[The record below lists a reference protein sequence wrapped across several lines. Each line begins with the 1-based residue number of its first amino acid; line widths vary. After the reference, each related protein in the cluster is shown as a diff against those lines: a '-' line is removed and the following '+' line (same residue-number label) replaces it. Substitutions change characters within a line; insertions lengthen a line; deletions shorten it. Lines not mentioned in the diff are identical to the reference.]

1 MRIGLFILFIFTLHL
16 GCSTKV
22 KQKPNI
28 IIIITDDQG
37 YGDIGFNN
45 NSQILTSNLDLLA
58 SQSIRFNNFYV
69 SPVCAPTR
77 SSLLTG
83 RYSLRTGVT
92 DTYNGGAMMST
103 DELTL
108 SEILRENNYNTGI
121 FGKWHL
127 GDSYPF
133 RPTDQGFNESLIHL
147 SGGIGQVGDFT
158 NYYAGNRSY
167 FDPILWHNNEQKK
180 YDGYCS
186 DIFTDEALKFI
197 ESNKSNQFFC
207 YLSFNAPHTP
217 LQLPEKYYDL
227 YKDLDPSLI
236 YEDEKIKMSKK
247 DINDAKKIYGMITNI
262 DHNVGKLIKKLKEL
276 KIDKNTI
283 LIFMTDNGA
292 QQKRYASNLRG
303 LKGKVYEGGI
313 KVPFYLKFPK
323 IHGNNGKDINSLSA
337 HIDVLP
343 SLLNLCDIEIPKDIK
358 IDGKNFLNKP
368 LEERSFFSYWTRKS
382 PELYQNMSLNK
393 GKYKLVG
400 NTNYDSPIES
410 FELFDIDRDPYEI
423 ENLIDNKKEVA
434 IEMKMEMD
442 NIYNELINSNNII
455 NKPRI
460 IIGSEYENPSFLN
473 RNDAS
478 GQRGIWAQ
486 NEIFGFWRTK
496 VYKGKYNFRFKFNNL
511 NLKSGQMVIE
521 VGSQV
526 FSKKVET
533 DDNGYVLMEN
543 IHLNEGEFDITPF
556 FFEASNLILYPVI
569 LYNAHP
575 PLSLKTPRC
584 IAA

>member
-556 FFEASNLILYPVI
+556 FRYERKNILPFWVKI
-569 LYNAHP
+569 NKL
-575 PLSLKTPRC
+575 
-584 IAA
+584 

>member
-1 MRIGLFILFIFTLHL
+1 MRICLFILFVFTLHL
-16 GCSTKV
+16 GCTNKV

-236 YEDEKIKMSKK
+236 YEDEIIKMSKK

-343 SLLNLCDIEIPKDIK
+343 SLLNLCDIEIPKEKK
-358 IDGKNFLNKP
+358 IDGKNFLNNP
-368 LEERSFFSYWTRKS
+368 LKERSFFSYWTRKS

-400 NTNYDSPIES
+400 NTNYDSPIED

-423 ENLIDNKKEVA
+423 ENLIENKKELA
-434 IEMKMEMD
+434 NEMKIEMD
-442 NIYNELINSNNII
+442 NIYNELINSKNIK

-460 IIGSEYENPSFLN
+460 IIGSEFENPTYLN

-486 NEIFGFWRTK
+486 NEIFGFWRIK
-496 VYKGKYNFRFKFNNL
+496 ALSGKYNFRFKFNNL
-511 NLKSGQMVIE
+511 NLTSGEMVIE

-526 FSKKVET
+526 YSKKIEVDE
-533 DDNGYVLMEN
+533 NGYVLMEN

-556 FFEASNLILYPVI
+556 FRNERKNILPFWVEI
-569 LYNAHP
+569 NKL
-575 PLSLKTPRC
+575 
-584 IAA
+584 

>member
-1 MRIGLFILFIFTLHL
+1 MRIGLFILFVFTLHL
-16 GCSTKV
+16 SCSTKV

-58 SQSIRFNNFYV
+58 NHSIRFNNFYV

-262 DHNVGKLIKKLKEL
+262 DHNVGKLIEKLKEL

-323 IHGNNGKDINSLSA
+323 IHGNDGKDINSLSA

-368 LEERSFFSYWTRKS
+368 LEERSLFSYWTRKS

-423 ENLIDNKKEVA
+423 ENLIDNRKELA
-434 IEMKMEMD
+434 TEMKIEMD

-460 IIGSEYENPSFLN
+460 IIGSEFENPSFLN

-486 NEIFGFWRTK
+486 NEIFGFWRAK
-496 VYKGKYNFRFKFNNL
+496 VYEGKYNFRFKFNNL
-511 NLKSGQMVIE
+511 NLTSGQMVIE

-533 DDNGYVLMEN
+533 DDGGYLLMEN

-556 FFEASNLILYPVI
+556 FRIDRKNILPFWVEI
-569 LYNAHP
+569 NKL
-575 PLSLKTPRC
+575 
-584 IAA
+584 

>member
-1 MRIGLFILFIFTLHL
+1 MRICLFILFFFTLHL
-16 GCSTKV
+16 GCTNKV

-58 SQSIRFNNFYV
+58 NQSIRFNNFYV

-323 IHGNNGKDINSLSA
+323 IHGNDGKDINSLSA

-368 LEERSFFSYWTRKS
+368 LEERSLFSYWTRKS

-400 NTNYDSPIES
+400 NTNYDSPIED
-410 FELFDIDRDPYEI
+410 FELFNIDRDPYEI
-423 ENLIDNKKEVA
+423 ENLIENKKELA
-434 IEMKMEMD
+434 NEMKIEMD
-442 NIYNELINSNNII
+442 NIYNELINSKNII

-460 IIGSEYENPSFLN
+460 IIGSEFENPSFLN

-496 VYKGKYNFRFKFNNL
+496 VYEGKYNFRFKFNNL
-511 NLKSGQMVIE
+511 NLTSGQMVIE

-533 DDNGYVLMEN
+533 DDSGYVLMEN

-556 FFEASNLILYPVI
+556 FRNDRKNILPFWVEI
-569 LYNAHP
+569 NKL
-575 PLSLKTPRC
+575 
-584 IAA
+584 

>member
-1 MRIGLFILFIFTLHL
+1 MRICLFILFFFTLHL
-16 GCSTKV
+16 GCTNKV

-28 IIIITDDQG
+28 IIIITDDKG

-236 YEDEKIKMSKK
+236 YEDEIIKMSKK

-262 DHNVGKLIKKLKEL
+262 DHNVGKLVSKLKEL
-276 KIDKNTI
+276 NIDKNTI
-283 LIFMTDNGA
+283 LIFMTDNGP
-292 QQKRYASNLRG
+292 QQFRYVSNLRG
-303 LKGKVYEGGI
+303 LKSSVYNGGI
-313 KVPFYLKFPK
+313 KVPFYLSYPK
-323 IHGNNGKDINSLSA
+323 IH
-337 HIDVLP
+337 
-343 SLLNLCDIEIPKDIK
+343 
-358 IDGKNFLNKP
+358 
-368 LEERSFFSYWTRKS
+368 
-382 PELYQNMSLNK
+382 
-393 GKYKLVG
+393 
-400 NTNYDSPIES
+400 
-410 FELFDIDRDPYEI
+410 
-423 ENLIDNKKEVA
+423 
-434 IEMKMEMD
+434 
-442 NIYNELINSNNII
+442 
-455 NKPRI
+455 
-460 IIGSEYENPSFLN
+460 
-473 RNDAS
+473 DA
-478 GQRGIWAQ
+478 G
-486 NEIFGFWRTK
+486 
-496 VYKGKYNFRFKFNNL
+496 
-511 NLKSGQMVIE
+511 
-521 VGSQV
+521 
-526 FSKKVET
+526 
-533 DDNGYVLMEN
+533 
-543 IHLNEGEFDITPF
+543 
-556 FFEASNLILYPVI
+556 
-569 LYNAHP
+569 
-575 PLSLKTPRC
+575 
-584 IAA
+584 

>member
-1 MRIGLFILFIFTLHL
+1 MRICLFILFVFTLHL
-16 GCSTKV
+16 GCTNKV

-262 DHNVGKLIKKLKEL
+262 DHNVGKLIEKLKEL

-358 IDGKNFLNKP
+358 IDGKNFLNKS

-423 ENLIDNKKEVA
+423 ENLIDNKKELA
-434 IEMKMEMD
+434 YEMKIEMD

-460 IIGSEYENPSFLN
+460 IIGSEFENPSFLN

-511 NLKSGQMVIE
+511 NLTSGQMVIE

-526 FSKKVET
+526 FSKKAET
-533 DDNGYVLMEN
+533 DENGYVLMEN

-556 FFEASNLILYPVI
+556 FRNERKNILPFWVEI
-569 LYNAHP
+569 NKL
-575 PLSLKTPRC
+575 
-584 IAA
+584 

>member
-1 MRIGLFILFIFTLHL
+1 MRICLFILFFFTLHL
-16 GCSTKV
+16 GCTNKV

-58 SQSIRFNNFYV
+58 NQSIRFNNFYV

-323 IHGNNGKDINSLSA
+323 IHGNDGKDINSLSA

-368 LEERSFFSYWTRKS
+368 LEERSLFSYWTRKS

-400 NTNYDSPIES
+400 NTNYDSPIED

-423 ENLIDNKKEVA
+423 ENLIENKKELA
-434 IEMKMEMD
+434 NEMKIEMD
-442 NIYNELINSNNII
+442 NIYNELINSKNII

-460 IIGSEYENPSFLN
+460 IIGSEFENPSFLN

-496 VYKGKYNFRFKFNNL
+496 VYEGKYNFRFKFNNL
-511 NLKSGQMVIE
+511 NLTSGQMVIE

-533 DDNGYVLMEN
+533 DDSGYVLMEN

-556 FFEASNLILYPVI
+556 FRIDRKNILPFWVEI
-569 LYNAHP
+569 NKL
-575 PLSLKTPRC
+575 
-584 IAA
+584 